1 VATRVEAKKGDI
13 FIVVNDEGVVLGRLR
28 GDALDG
34 DPEESVEQVMESG
47 PATFRPSVPLE
58 EMADYMQEHG
68 MDSAL
73 ITTAEGRLGGILYLE
88 DIQRRLMAQAGGR
101 RAETANLRPG

>member
-1 VATRVEAKKGDI
+1 LPAGAEARKGDI
-13 FIVVNDEGVVLGRLR
+13 YIVLNDEGIVLGRLR

-34 DPEESVEQVMESG
+34 DPNASVEQVMESG

-73 ITTAEGRLGGILYLE
+73 ITTAEGRLVGIL
-88 DIQRRLMAQAGGR
+88 
-101 RAETANLRPG
+101 

>member
-1 VATRVEAKKGDI
+1 VPARTAARNGDV

-34 DPEESVEQVMESG
+34 DPEASVEQVMESG
-47 PATFRPSVPLE
+47 PVTFRPSVPLE

-73 ITTAEGRLGGILYLE
+73 ITTTEGRLVGIL
-88 DIQRRLMAQAGGR
+88 
-101 RAETANLRPG
+101 

>member
-1 VATRVEAKKGDI
+1 
-13 FIVVNDEGVVLGRLR
+13 
-28 GDALDG
+28 
-34 DPEESVEQVMESG
+34 
-47 PATFRPSVPLE
+47 
-58 EMADYMQEHG
+58 MQEHG

-101 RAETANLRPG
+101 RAETTNLRPG